1 MPVIQTWRYLSG
13 FLYSKRLQ
21 PPWCENT
28 KRPQPVFT
36 VHFACFILPALVRRG
51 KWQIYACLLTQ
62 TSALYLPS
70 QTFRTFSGITDKAPS
85 IQWRDRA
92 GLSPASILASCPAAR
107 SLQSAAQEEH
117 KLSFVIL
124 FSLISIAQAGN
135 KYNPL
140 AMYNM
145 QCAAKK
151 LHIFAEI
158 KQKRV

>member
-1 MPVIQTWRYLSG
+1 M
-13 FLYSKRLQ
+13 
-21 PPWCENT
+21 
-28 KRPQPVFT
+28 
-36 VHFACFILPALVRRG
+36 
-51 KWQIYACLLTQ
+51 
-62 TSALYLPS
+62 
-70 QTFRTFSGITDKAPS
+70 FRTFSGITDKAPS

-92 GLSPASILASCPAAR
+92 GLSPASILASCPAVR

-124 FSLISIAQAGN
+124 FSHVSIAQAGN

-140 AMYNM
+140 VMYNM

>member
-1 MPVIQTWRYLSG
+1 MKDSV
-13 FLYSKRLQ
+13 
-21 PPWCENT
+21 
-28 KRPQPVFT
+28 
-36 VHFACFILPALVRRG
+36 A
-51 KWQIYACLLTQ
+51 YA
-62 TSALYLPS
+62 
-70 QTFRTFSGITDKAPS
+70 DKAPS

-124 FSLISIAQAGN
+124 FSLVSIAQTGN

>member
-1 MPVIQTWRYLSG
+1 MDFCIQKDCSPHGAKTPKDHSP
-13 FLYSKRLQ
+13 FLL
-21 PPWCENT
+21 CICL
-28 KRPQPVFT
+28 F
-36 VHFACFILPALVRRG
+36 HFARARPTRQMVNLCMSPDSDLSTLPTFPNVSNVQ
-51 KWQIYACLLTQ
+51 WY
-62 TSALYLPS
+62 PS
-70 QTFRTFSGITDKAPS
+70 L
-85 IQWRDRA
+85 QWRDRA
-92 GLSPASILASCPAAR
+92 GFSPASILASCPAAR

-124 FSLISIAQAGN
+124 FSLVSIAQAGN

>member
-1 MPVIQTWRYLSG
+1 MPHGSAL
-13 FLYSKRLQ
+13 
-21 PPWCENT
+21 
-28 KRPQPVFT
+28 PQPVRT
-36 VHFACFILPALVRRG
+36 VPNFLAALHRHILGLFSVYVSWLGYPRFIPLPASFGSL
-51 KWQIYACLLTQ
+51 
-62 TSALYLPS
+62 
-70 QTFRTFSGITDKAPS
+70 SGLILQWFWNVAPS
-85 IQWRDRA
+85 LQWRDRA
-92 GLSPASILASCPAAR
+92 GFSPASILASCPAAR

-124 FSLISIAQAGN
+124 FSLISIAQTGN

>member
-1 MPVIQTWRYLSG
+1 MKT
-13 FLYSKRLQ
+13 KRLQ
-21 PPWCENT
+21 T
-28 KRPQPVFT
+28 VFS
-36 VHFACFILPALVRRG
+36 VFFAYFNLSAFVRRS
-51 KWQIYACLLTQ
+51 KSLIYACLLTQ

-70 QTFRTFSGITDKAPS
+70 QTFRMFSGITDKAPS

-124 FSLISIAQAGN
+124 FSLVSIAQTGN

>member
-1 MPVIQTWRYLSG
+1 MKDSV
-13 FLYSKRLQ
+13 
-21 PPWCENT
+21 
-28 KRPQPVFT
+28 
-36 VHFACFILPALVRRG
+36 A
-51 KWQIYACLLTQ
+51 YA
-62 TSALYLPS
+62 
-70 QTFRTFSGITDKAPS
+70 DKAPS
-85 IQWRDRA
+85 IQWRARA
-92 GLSPASILASCPAAR
+92 GFSPASILAPCPAAR

-124 FSLISIAQAGN
+124 FSLVSIAQPGN

-145 QCAAKK
+145 QCAGKK